1 MPKSAKKKQKQ
12 PPEPLCA
19 LAAHR
24 LFLDARRRAF
34 AQNEERRG
42 RLDAELL
49 CVVAF
54 VDGDADAAPRI
65 DVQERLTDGHVH
77 EGFYVREQKLLFV
90 DLQWHLFAEFVA
102 ELLEI
107 IRGNVRDQRA
117 ERIVEGD
124 DIAGDALFVGRRDL
138 RRKANQLRNDGADEI
153 EFPSGGQ
160 MRGGG
165 RENVASMEG

>member
-1 MPKSAKKKQKQ
+1 MPKSAEKQ
-12 PPEPLCA
+12 PPELLCA

-54 VDGDADAAPRI
+54 VDGDADTAARI

-77 EGFYVREQKLLFV
+77 EGFCVREQKRLFI

-107 IRGNVRDQRA
+107 VGGNVRDKRT
-117 ERIVEGD
+117 ER
-124 DIAGDALFVGRRDL
+124 
-138 RRKANQLRNDGADEI
+138 
-153 EFPSGGQ
+153 
-160 MRGGG
+160 
-165 RENVASMEG
+165 